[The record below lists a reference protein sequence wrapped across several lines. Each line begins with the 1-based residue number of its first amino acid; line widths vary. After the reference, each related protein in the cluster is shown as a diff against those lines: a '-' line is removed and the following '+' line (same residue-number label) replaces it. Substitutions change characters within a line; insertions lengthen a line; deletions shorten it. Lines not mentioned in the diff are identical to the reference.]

1 MKTFW
6 KALPLLFITALP
18 FLFPMKTEGGGS
30 FAGGSGTSAPAGSS
44 YLDTSSST
52 QTKTGGLTVNG
63 TVTANKVVGDGS
75 GLTGITAVA
84 TSTSGAIAVST
95 GSGVPVIST
104 ATTLDFN
111 AAQVNVVKTG
121 TTAQFTLKMSSFA
134 SVENLTTVLNQLKST
149 AATETTRYNEQ
160 LTSAAYVTTKVLE
173 IAAATTSIPAASI
186 AAGALGSSVRASS
199 VAAGTVQAPQGISA
213 TGTPSATNFLR
224 GDGAWATPA
233 GGGGGGS
240 SALEVTDGVSSS
252 SPTATIRVNSAQF
265 SQSND
270 GSTATWTAKPSS
282 FTMLGA
288 NPMISSVAANAVTL
302 PSISATGTRDN
313 TTYLRGDGTWNIPA
327 GGTGASIYPATAT
340 ASFPYGVTGTTGVF
354 TGTVSASYFQGTGTG
369 GMVIGSTSN
378 HVYFDP
384 DGNGVMNYTMAPASF
399 TAIGNVKASS
409 GSFADISSSGPVKA
423 LSGAF
428 GSLTVNGTNVSTNTT
443 NGTETYQNKTYDATL
458 TGNVFTSSRTFA
470 TWAAV
475 AYSSLTIIN
484 RSSSKTVGMSEY
496 QNATSSEANCAYGK
510 PIQWPIG
517 MNGDPTGS
525 LLVRGGGTG
534 THRYVVGY
542 ATIPINVDVQFSTP
556 TGGVNFDFAADA
568 GGTSEGARILT
579 NTTMTAWSSITPG
592 AFVEPVVCRDG
603 DAAADG
609 SSTNSFGFELVLI
622 GKFDQ

>member
-18 FLFPMKTEGGGS
+18 FLFPMKTEGGGT

-313 TTYLRGDGTWNIPA
+313 TTYLRGDGTWNTPA
-327 GGTGASIYPATAT
+327 GGTGASVYPATAT

-369 GMVIGSTSN
+369 GMVIGSTSS
-378 HVYFDP
+378 HVYIDP
-384 DGNGVMNYTMAPASF
+384 NGDGTMDYTITPASF
-399 TAIGNVKASS
+399 TAVGNVKASS

-443 NGTETYQNKTYDATL
+443 NGTETYQNKTISWVGNTL
-458 TGNVFTSSRTFA
+458 VSSRTV
-470 TWAAV
+470 TWTAV
-475 AYSSLTIIN
+475 AQSSLTIITM
-484 RSSSKTVGMSEY
+484 SSSKTVGM
-496 QNATSSEANCAYGK
+496 ATYSNSVSSESNCGYGL
-510 PIQWPIG
+510 PWRIPAGWT
-517 MNGDPTGS
+517 GDPTGT
-525 LLVRGGGTG
+525 LMVRGGGTS
-534 THRYVVGY
+534 THRYIVGY
-542 ATIPINVDVQFSTP
+542 TTIPVNIDVQYSTP
-556 TGGVNFDFAADA
+556 TAGVNFDFAADA
-568 GGTSEGARILT
+568 GATNEGARFVSNTSLT
-579 NTTMTAWSSITPG
+579 NWGTNLVAGDWI
-592 AFVEPVVCRDG
+592 APVICRDG
-603 DAAADG
+603 DAAQDA
-609 SSTNSFGFELVLI
+609 STTNSYGFRFSMDYQVS
-622 GKFDQ
+622 Q

>member
-18 FLFPMKTEGGGS
+18 FLFPMKTEGGGT

-75 GLTGITAVA
+75 GLTGVTAVA

-111 AAQVNVVKTG
+111 AAQMGVVKNG

-134 SVENLTTVLNQLKST
+134 SVENLNTVLNQLKST
-149 AATETTRYNEQ
+149 AATETNRYNEQ

-173 IAAATTSIPAASI
+173 ISAATTSIPAASI

-270 GSTATWTAKPSS
+270 GSTAAWTAKPSS

-302 PSISATGTRDN
+302 PSINATGTRDN
-313 TTYLRGDGTWNIPA
+313 TTYLRGDGTWNTPA
-327 GGTGASIYPATAT
+327 GGTGASVYPATAT

-399 TAIGNVKASS
+399 TAVGNVKASS

-443 NGTETYQNKTYDATL
+443 NGTETYQNKTISWVGNTL
-458 TGNVFTSSRTFA
+458 VSSRTV
-470 TWAAV
+470 TWTAV
-475 AYSSLTIIN
+475 AQSSLTIITM
-484 RSSSKTVGMSEY
+484 SSSKTVGMAQFS
-496 QNATSSEANCAYGK
+496 NAISSEANCGYGV
-510 PIQWPIG
+510 PWRAPAGITG
-517 MNGDPTGS
+517 TPTGN
-525 LLVRGGGTG
+525 LMIRGGSTG
-534 THRYVVGY
+534 TQRYVVGF
-542 ATIPINVDVQFSTP
+542 ASVPVNLDVQFATI
-556 TGGVNFDFAADA
+556 TTAVVNFDFPTDA
-568 GGTSEGARILT
+568 GGTAEGARILPNVPLT
-579 NTTMTAWSSITPG
+579 GITFIP
-592 AFVEPVVCRDG
+592 EDWYQPVYCRDG
-603 DAAADG
+603 DAAQDA
-609 SSTNSFGFELVLI
+609 SSTDSYGARFSMDYQVS
-622 GKFDQ
+622 Q

>member
-233 GGGGGGS
+233 GGGSGGS
-240 SALEVTDGVSSS
+240 SALEVTDGVVSS
-252 SPTATIRVNSAQF
+252 SPTATIRVNSGQF

-302 PSISATGTRDN
+302 PSINATGTRDN
-313 TTYLRGDGTWNIPA
+313 TTYLRGDGTWNTPA
-327 GGTGASIYPATAT
+327 GGTGASVYPATAT

-369 GMVIGSTSN
+369 ALVVGSTSG
-378 HVYFDP
+378 VFI
-384 DGNGVMNYTMAPASF
+384 DGNGDGTMDLQVNSAS
-399 TAIGNVKASS
+399 TTIKVGGNWVKVSTDQADTTNTLQNKTFDASRNNVLITTF
-409 GSFADISSSGPVKA
+409 SFGLAGPVYFSSVA
-423 LSGAF
+423 VCNTTS
-428 GSLTVNGTNVSTNTT
+428 TT
-443 NGTETYQNKTYDATL
+443 NGFGEAIFTHGNSSDVNKTVLRKFWVESNDNTVEWKMTFVEQSSGTVAGNRHYIVSIATASNNGGNYSTAVFGL
-458 TGNVFTSSRTFA
+458 PIAFTVSTAIDGPGTTTTSVTTTGWSARVGPGGLWVMIRVGRDGNNALDTS
-470 TWAAV
+470 
-475 AYSSLTIIN
+475 N
-484 RSSSKTVGMSEY
+484 
-496 QNATSSEANCAYGK
+496 N
-510 PIQWPIG
+510 P
-517 MNGDPTGS
+517 
-525 LLVRGGGTG
+525 
-534 THRYVVGY
+534 
-542 ATIPINVDVQFSTP
+542 
-556 TGGVNFDFAADA
+556 
-568 GGTSEGARILT
+568 
-579 NTTMTAWSSITPG
+579 TMT
-592 AFVEPVVCRDG
+592 
-603 DAAADG
+603 DASNIVA
-609 SSTNSFGFELVLI
+609 GFR
-622 GKFDQ
+622 Q